1 MKKSK
6 AILMALCAVLLVAA
20 SVMGTLAYLTSTDTV
35 TNTFTVGNV
44 KITLDELDVDR
55 DTNTDDNVTVGDV
68 TRDKANEY
76 KLLPGHTY
84 TKDPTIHVTAG
95 SEDCYLFV
103 KVVNEI
109 AAIEAKDTDTS
120 KTSIAAQM
128 EAKGWDVVDPTNGI
142 YVLADE
148 QGNPVAVPAGRDR
161 VVFDNFTISGTVTN
175 EQLADYAGK
184 TIVIYAYA
192 VQKEGFENEPASY
205 IWSEAFGETA
215 TTPTTEPSPAT

>member
-84 TKDPTIHVTAG
+84 TKDPTIHVVAG

-128 EAKGWDVVDPTNGI
+128 EAKGWDVVDATNGI
-142 YVLADE
+142 YVYADT
-148 QGNPVAVPAGRDR
+148 QGNPVAVPAGDS
-161 VVFDNFTISGTVTN
+161 VVIFDNFTISGSVDNDT
-175 EQLADYAGK
+175 LAAYDGE
-184 TIVIYAYA
+184 TIVIDAYA
-192 VQKEGFENEPASY
+192 VQKDGFENEPASY
-205 IWSEAFGETA
+205 IWGETFGKTA
-215 TTPTTEPSPAT
+215 TTPTTDPAVAG

>member
-44 KITLDELDVDR
+44 AITLDEVQVNANGTPVEDAARVQK
-55 DTNTDDNVTVGDV
+55 NT
-68 TRDKANEY
+68 Y

-84 TKDPTIHVTAG
+84 TKDPTVHVTTG

-109 AAIEAKDTDTS
+109 AAIEDPSNT
-120 KTSIAAQM
+120 IASQM
-128 EAKGWDVVDPTNGI
+128 TANGWAVVDADNGI
-142 YVLADE
+142 YVYGTAAA
-148 QGNPVAVPAGRDR
+148 PTAVSAGQNKK
-161 VVFDNFTISGTVTN
+161 VFDNFTISGSVDNDT
-175 EQLADYAGK
+175 LAAYDGE
-184 TIVIYAYA
+184 TIVIDAYA
-192 VQKEGFENEPASY
+192 VQKDGFTGQSASY
-205 IWSEAFGETA
+205 IWGETFGKT
-215 TTPTTEPSPAT
+215 TTPDPTA